1 MNRLIGSHVI
11 VIIVVALIG
20 IGGYYMQWYLDRTA
34 SELVVQLE
42 GVMETVK
49 QEDWEGSNAAFA
61 GFEENW
67 DATRKNWALVID
79 HMEID
84 NIEDR
89 LTRGQFFIEAEDAVN
104 AGVEFG
110 AAIMFLEHI
119 PERER
124 LTLYNV
130 F

>member
-1 MNRLIGSHVI
+1 MNRLIGSHI
-11 VIIVVALIG
+11 LVIIVVVLIG
-20 IGGYYMQWYLDRTA
+20 FGGYYVQWYLDSTA

-49 QEDWEGSNAAFA
+49 QEDWEGSDAAYA

-67 DATRKNWALVID
+67 ETTRKNWALVID

-84 NIEDR
+84 NIQEQ
-89 LTRGQFFIEAEDAVN
+89 LSRGKFYIEAEDADS
-104 AGVEFG
+104 AGAEID

-119 PERER
+119 PDRER
-124 LTLYNV
+124 LTLHNI

>member
-11 VIIVVALIG
+11 VIIVVVLIG
-20 IGGYYMQWYLDRTA
+20 FGGYYVQWYLDSTA
-34 SELVVQLE
+34 AELVVQLE
-42 GVMETVK
+42 GVMESVK
-49 QEDWEGSNAAFA
+49 QEDWEGSKTAFA
-61 GFEENW
+61 GFEKNW
-67 DATRKNWALVID
+67 DSQRKNWALVID
-79 HMEID
+79 HLEID

-89 LTRGQFFIEAEDAVN
+89 LARGQFFVEAEDAVN

-110 AAIMFLEHI
+110 AAIMFLEHM

-124 LTLYNV
+124 LTLYNI

>member
-49 QEDWEGSNAAFA
+49 QEDWEGFA
-61 GFEENW
+61 
-67 DATRKNWALVID
+67 D
-79 HMEID
+79 H
-84 NIEDR
+84 
-89 LTRGQFFIEAEDAVN
+89 
-104 AGVEFG
+104 
-110 AAIMFLEHI
+110 
-119 PERER
+119 
-124 LTLYNV
+124 
-130 F
+130 